1 MVRCRRGPQHFVR
14 SLQGNQALLFMVA
27 LAGSEFSGRSAV
39 WYFEVIHKP
48 EVTILLLKTEKKP
61 KKEKGKLLRHLSIR
75 MCRAKQLLP
84 GPAGSGQCLN
94 EVHRDHSSGL
104 SCVSCRALYM

>member
-61 KKEKGKLLRHLSIR
+61 KKGKGKALEASVNQDVQSQ
-75 MCRAKQLLP
+75 AAS
-84 GPAGSGQCLN
+84 AGTCWQWPVLK
-94 EVHRDHSSGL
+94 
-104 SCVSCRALYM
+104 